1 MCGGMRLFRW
11 LPPLVFLLSTACS
24 SQPPAPSLPP
34 FDTSISVKDLMAN
47 VVDPTA
53 DEVWGSVGTIMT
65 KEGTFELEPKTDEEW
80 NHVKGQ
86 AIAILEV
93 GNLLMLPAR
102 SGGNAEWNKR
112 ALELIAQ
119 TKRVIQAAEK
129 HDKQGVF
136 DTGSDMYDACVNCHK
151 QFDPAIRDAK

>member
-1 MCGGMRLFRW
+1 M
-11 LPPLVFLLSTACS
+11 
-24 SQPPAPSLPP
+24 PP
-34 FDTSISVKDLMAN
+34 FDTTQSVKDLMAN

-53 DEVWGSVGTIMT
+53 DEVWESVGTIMT
-65 KEGTFELEPKTDEEW
+65 KEGTFEKVPQTDEEW
-80 NHVKGQ
+80 NHVKGS
-86 AIAILEV
+86 AMAILEV

-102 SGGNAEWNKR
+102 SGGNDEWNQR
-112 ALELIAQ
+112 ALDLIAQ

-151 QFDPAIRDAK
+151 RFDPAIRDAK

>member
-1 MCGGMRLFRW
+1 MRIRVW
-11 LPPLVFLLSTACS
+11 LAPLILIISISCS
-24 SQPPAPSLPP
+24 SQPPAPAMPP
-34 FDTSISVKDLMAN
+34 FDTTISVKDLMAN

-65 KEGTFELEPKTDEEW
+65 KEGTFELEPKTDDEW
-80 NHVKGQ
+80 NHVKAS
-86 AIAILEV
+86 AITILEV

-102 SGGNAEWNKR
+102 SGGNAEWNQLT
-112 ALELIAQ
+112 LELQKQ

-136 DTGSDMYDACVNCHK
+136 DTGADMYDACVNCHK
-151 QFDPAIRDAK
+151 RFDPAIRDAK

>member
-1 MCGGMRLFRW
+1 M
-11 LPPLVFLLSTACS
+11 
-24 SQPPAPSLPP
+24 PP

-53 DEVWGSVGTIMT
+53 DEVWGAVGTVMT
-65 KEGTFELEPKTDEEW
+65 KEGTFERAPQTDEEW
-80 NHVKGQ
+80 DHVKRS

-102 SGGNAEWNKR
+102 SGGNDEWNQR
-112 ALELIAQ
+112 ALDLIKE

-136 DTGSDMYDACVNCHK
+136 DTGADMYEACVNCHK
-151 QFDPAIRDAK
+151 KFDPAIRDAK